1 MVSDNSCY
9 EETTALDVI
18 HPGYFPGMYSERLLV
33 YIYSLFILVAVI
45 EFHFIIPEVIMAH

>member
-1 MVSDNSCY
+1 MLSDNSCY

-33 YIYSLFILVAVI
+33 YIYSSAEERKKVL
-45 EFHFIIPEVIMAH
+45 